1 MVGKDEAE
9 SKAASNQSNSQE
21 KTYKDIATSIEHGNV
36 YKIVLNRPKKLNAIT
51 VVVKKHLIHF
61 ELNLINSSWSNLNF
75 KMYNELI
82 SALKEAEENPNITM
96 CVITGAGDYYC
107 SGNDLTN
114 FSTKEAMQNIKKA
127 AIDGGILLE

>member
-1 MVGKDEAE
+1 
-9 SKAASNQSNSQE
+9 
-21 KTYKDIATSIEHGNV
+21 
-36 YKIVLNRPKKLNAIT
+36 
-51 VVVKKHLIHF
+51 
-61 ELNLINSSWSNLNF
+61 
-75 KMYNELI
+75 MYNELI